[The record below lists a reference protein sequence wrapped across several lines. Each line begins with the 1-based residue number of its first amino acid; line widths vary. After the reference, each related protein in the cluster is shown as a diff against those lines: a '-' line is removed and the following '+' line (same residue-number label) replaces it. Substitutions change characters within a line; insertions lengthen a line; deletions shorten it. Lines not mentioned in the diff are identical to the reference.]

1 MIWVTKHAA
10 ATKIANGAGTHTD
23 TNTHTNI
30 KHTQTLHLTHLLLGT
45 SSSSS
50 SCASCCCH
58 IPLLRLW
65 LLLFGFAFFSLS
77 FHVHVFSL
85 SLGFISFESQLCAP
99 TSPLP
104 TSYCA
109 TVPHPAS
116 LSNLPTPPRSFLFYG
131 DVVIVCSVHSHTHSA
146 THAYSNTLRHTW
158 LRIRNNLVTK
168 MLLFRATFLC
178 VCVCMCV

>member
-10 ATKIANGAGTHTD
+10 ATKIANGAGTHRY
-23 TNTHTNI
+23 THTYTYI
-30 KHTQTLHLTHLLLGT
+30 KHTQTLHLTHLLLGHFVFFFCFCFVLLPH
-45 SSSSS
+45 SF
-50 SCASCCCH
+50 AA
-58 IPLLRLW
+58 PLAFAFWICLFLSFISRSRFFFV
-65 LLLFGFAFFSLS
+65 FGF
-77 FHVHVFSL
+77 H
-85 SLGFISFESQLCAP
+85 FIWVPVVRAHF
-99 TSPLP
+99 PLP

-116 LSNLPTPPRSFLFYG
+116 LSNLPTHPALFLFYG

>member
-104 TSYCA
+104 ISSYL
-109 TVPHPAS
+109 PHPAS